1 MQVTQLLTVAV
12 VGATIGGEESVGPG
26 FQPRHDDCDGCPGA
40 VVVMLLGL
48 LSTVDGREVGAGG
61 GVEVLGPPVVVL
73 FLNSLPRLEEC
84 PCSFVVLGVVGQRR
98 GCLKR
103 RIWAGDEKLALFP
116 NSLPLRL
123 EEFSC
128 SFEDSFAGATA
139 GVSRGGTERGGGRP
153 WHSRCSILS
162 ELVAFETG
170 GIFLQ
175 FRGLGC
181 GWTEVGDSFEAVGNR
196 GCGKEMGGWCQS
208 GWNGDTKGPC
218 RLQCHPSFA

>member
-40 VVVMLLGL
+40 VVVMLLGP

-98 GCLKR
+98 GCLKW
-103 RIWAGDEKLALFP
+103 RIWAGDEKLTLLP

-128 SFEDSFAGATA
+128 SFAVSGVVGQRWEIRSRLLGMEDLGRSWEVGA
-139 GVSRGGTERGGGRP
+139 SRGGTERGGG
-153 WHSRCSILS
+153 
-162 ELVAFETG
+162 V
-170 GIFLQ
+170 
-175 FRGLGC
+175 LG
-181 GWTEVGDSFEAVGNR
+181 T
-196 GCGKEMGGWCQS
+196 
-208 GWNGDTKGPC
+208 P
-218 RLQCHPSFA
+218 L